1 MLAFSSQWP
10 LKPGKVYSRGTRKFK
25 YTIDIILQDEKKK
38 TVKRELSFGVTSVH
52 CIEKRF
58 SGVVLSPLSQ
68 LKFTVIS
75 LDCPYC
81 VEKNNTLFTQIQHA
95 VVIIFSS
102 IILKTKRV
110 KLIV

>member
-38 TVKRELSFGVTSVH
+38 KKTVKRELCFGATLLH
-52 CIEKRF
+52 CIEERF

-68 LKFTVIS
+68 LKFTEIS

-81 VEKNNTLFTQIQHA
+81 VEKNNTFFTQ
-95 VVIIFSS
+95 SS
-102 IILKTKRV
+102 E
-110 KLIV
+110 

>member
-25 YTIDIILQDEKKK
+25 YTIDIILQDKKK
-38 TVKRELSFGVTSVH
+38 TVKRELCFGATSVH

-58 SGVVLSPLSQ
+58 SGVVLLPLSQ
-68 LKFTVIS
+68 LKFTEIS

-81 VEKNNTLFTQIQHA
+81 VEKNNTFTQIQHA